1 MRSQARHDVSVCSR
15 PESGSAPGHTR
26 GETMSLSMS
35 ARRRRRGVAL
45 LAPVAALATL
55 IAGCSSSSKSS
66 SAGSPAASAPAAATS
81 AAAAAPSTSAAAP
94 ASSGAAAPASSGA
107 TSGGAAAPQ
116 ATTCADYSQ
125 YTSAATKGKTVSMF
139 GSILPPESDSLN
151 KSWAQFESC
160 TGIKIS
166 YEGSND
172 FESQLPVRVQGGTA
186 PDLAVIPQPGLLAQ
200 MVALGAVK
208 KPPAGVVANEDKYWN
223 AAWKTYGSVN
233 GTFYAAPESAN
244 MKSLVWYSPSAF
256 SKAGYTIP
264 TTWDQL
270 SALSDKIAGA
280 GGAKP
285 WCGGIGSGTATG
297 WPASDWLEEVV
308 LSSDGGQVYDDW
320 VSHKIKF
327 SDPQIQTAMGLV
339 QKWMLN
345 PAWVNAGIGDVKT
358 IATTTFQDAGTPSLS
373 GKCWM
378 LQQASFYEAQWPKG
392 TTVSP
397 TGQVWAFY
405 LPPRSTSVPTPVE
418 GGGEFTAAFSDDAAT
433 QAVQTYLSSPQ
444 WADSR
449 IKVAPG
455 WVSAN
460 SGVDQTL
467 YTDGIDKLSAQY
479 LTNAKATFRFDASDL
494 MPAAVGSGAEW
505 TAMTAWFA
513 QGESTATV
521 AKAID
526 AAWPAS

>member
-1 MRSQARHDVSVCSR
+1 
-15 PESGSAPGHTR
+15 
-26 GETMSLSMS
+26 MSFSLPTG
-35 ARRRRRGVAL
+35 RRRRLMVVIAPTIAAVTL
-45 LAPVAALATL
+45 LAA
-55 IAGCSSSSKSS
+55 CSSSKKSATAASSTPATTTSAS
-66 SAGSPAASAPAAATS
+66 SAASSAPAAAGTSAATS
-81 AAAAAPSTSAAAP
+81 AAAGTP
-94 ASSGAAAPASSGA
+94 
-107 TSGGAAAPQ
+107 APQ
-116 ATTCADYSQ
+116 ATTCADYAQ
-125 YTSAATKGKTVSMF
+125 YTSAATKGKTVTMF

-151 KSWAQFESC
+151 TSWAQFESC

-186 PDLAVIPQPGLLAQ
+186 PDLAIVPQPGLLQQ

-208 KPPAGVVANEDKYWN
+208 APPAGVVANEDKYWN
-223 AAWKTYGSVN
+223 AAWKSYATVN
-233 GTFYAAPESAN
+233 GTFYGAPQSAN
-244 MKSLVWYSPSAF
+244 LKSLVWYSPTAF
-256 SKAGYTIP
+256 AKAGYTVP

-270 SALSDKIAGA
+270 AALSDKIAATGT
-280 GGAKP
+280 KP

-297 WPASDWLEEVV
+297 WPATDWLEETV
-308 LSSDGGQVYDDW
+308 LGEDGGQVYDDW
-320 VSHKIKF
+320 VSHKITF
-327 SDPQIQTAMGLV
+327 EDPKIEAAMQDV
-339 QKWMLN
+339 ANWMQN
-345 PAWVNAGIGDVKT
+345 PKWVNGGYGDVKT
-358 IATTTFQDAGTPSLS
+358 IATTTFQDAGLPILKGQCSF
-373 GKCWM
+373 

-405 LPPRSTSVPTPVE
+405 LPGRNPAIPTPVE
-418 GGGEFTAAFSDDAAT
+418 GGGEFTVAFANDAAT

-460 SGVDQTL
+460 SGVDQSL
-467 YTDGIDKLSAQY
+467 YTDGIDKLSAQF
-479 LTNAKATFRFDASDL
+479 LTNPNATFRFDASDL
-494 MPAAVGSGAEW
+494 MPSAVGSGAEW
-505 TAMTAWFA
+505 TQMTAWFGTGA
-513 QGESTATV
+513 SIASV